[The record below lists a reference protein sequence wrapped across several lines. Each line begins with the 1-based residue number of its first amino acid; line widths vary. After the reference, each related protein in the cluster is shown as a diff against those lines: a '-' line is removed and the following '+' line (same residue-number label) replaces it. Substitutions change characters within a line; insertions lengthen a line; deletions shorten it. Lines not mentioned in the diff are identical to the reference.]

1 MCSFVNITACDARNF
16 TFKPSEVKLWKY
28 PMVRTIKGKII
39 NGLFASRVPIP
50 LVNPQY
56 MVLEVL
62 LHSFGSF
69 L

>member
-1 MCSFVNITACDARNF
+1 
-16 TFKPSEVKLWKY
+16 
-28 PMVRTIKGKII
+28 MVRTIKGKII